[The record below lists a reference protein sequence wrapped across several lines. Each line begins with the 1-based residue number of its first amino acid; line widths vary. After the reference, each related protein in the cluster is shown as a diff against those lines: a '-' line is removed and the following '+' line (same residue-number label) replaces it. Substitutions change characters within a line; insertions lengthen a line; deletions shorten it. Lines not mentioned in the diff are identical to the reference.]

1 MKFRDYLDKFIE
13 DAILEG
19 FTPEFSA
26 DTLLSEDAVM
36 LETGESLSEL
46 ALTERVVRPRR
57 RAAVRRSAVRRA
69 ARPKKPKRRA
79 AGGGMRG
86 QKRVFRK
93 VAGGGRMLVRK
104 QGRVNPTRS
113 MRMRRSRVKRA
124 MAAKRAARNPQTKM
138 KRRRTMQA
146 RKRMM
151 PRKKSLTRKSAA
163 RPKTSYRGF
172 HGAKRH
178 AAPRRRPVRRR

>member
-1 MKFRDYLDKFIE
+1 
-13 DAILEG
+13 
-19 FTPEFSA
+19 
-26 DTLLSEDAVM
+26 LLSEDTII
-36 LETGESLSEL
+36 LETGEL
-46 ALTERVVRPRR
+46 LTERVMRPKR
-57 RAAVRRSAVRRA
+57 RAAVRRAKIRRPA
-69 ARPKKPKRRA
+69 KPKKPRRK

-86 QKRVFRK
+86 QKRIFRK

-113 MRMRRSRVKRA
+113 MRMRKSRVKRA

-151 PRKKSLTRKSAA
+151 PRKKKMTQRK
-163 RPKTSYRGF
+163 PKTAYRGF

-178 AAPRRRPVRRR
+178 AAPRRSTKVRRPRIRR